1 MKKLLIVLLVLLICT
16 AFVFAGGS
24 TEKSSSESSS
34 STSSSS
40 SSSSSST
47 SSAAAPAAAGTEMV
61 GTSAGSGVTN
71 YVAPEVIVQPVGG
84 SITVPLT
91 SALDPN
97 MEVDSYGGNNDNY
110 KETLHMY
117 NLAVTNREGQ
127 LIINPVVVK
136 STEVTTNSDGSKTY
150 LVRLYDDLYFNDGTK
165 ITAMNYIAYPILFS
179 SPIGIASGAYGTAG
193 KYFVGYED
201 FRSGKSKIFS
211 GIRLYDDLTFSY
223 TVSSKNTPFYY
234 ELNMLNCSQYS
245 RCYPLDWATW
255 CPGFTIKDDGEGCYV
270 TGPKDWYDTTDSVL
284 YKAIAN
290 TRFAWD
296 KIRTDGPYYI
306 TSLDTATQV
315 VELKINPYFKSDWAG
330 YKPSIEKIVVK
341 QANQATMLDSLKTN
355 ELDVVLLKNQ
365 TGATIDAA
373 LDLVDSD
380 SRFAESHYMALYYG
394 KIFFRCDFGPYQFA
408 KVRQAINYLIDK
420 DAMINELFN
429 GHGSTICG
437 PISSSYWMYQAH
449 EEEILARTNPYTY
462 NPQKAAELLI
472 EDGWVLD
479 ENGNPYVS
487 GIRWKSVSALEYNP
501 WGNGAYDFGNSK
513 GDPQK
518 RCKQLADGRVIMPL
532 MIEWLSYEGLPLCE
546 VLDVQLCQSESVAK
560 AGFKFNRTP
569 LSGSNF
575 WNYLNSS
582 LDDYFYPTYGMFSSA
597 TTLYSIFDQTYRYST
612 NPDYLRSNK
621 NRIFDKALDEHTNG
635 MLIGMDPS
643 DDEGF
648 AREWVEHLVRF
659 NEVLPEIALYNTEAY
674 TIYNN
679 KIKNYVDNPHYTFA
693 YAIVQSYIGK

>member
-245 RCYPLDWATW
+245 RCYPLDGQHGA
-255 CPGFTIKDDGEGCYV
+255 
-270 TGPKDWYDTTDSVL
+270 L
-284 YKAIAN
+284 A
-290 TRFAWD
+290 
-296 KIRTDGPYYI
+296 
-306 TSLDTATQV
+306 L
-315 VELKINPYFKSDWAG
+315 
-330 YKPSIEKIVVK
+330 PSRMTV
-341 QANQATMLDSLKTN
+341 
-355 ELDVVLLKNQ
+355 
-365 TGATIDAA
+365 
-373 LDLVDSD
+373 
-380 SRFAESHYMALYYG
+380 
-394 KIFFRCDFGPYQFA
+394 
-408 KVRQAINYLIDK
+408 K
-420 DAMINELFN
+420 DAM
-429 GHGSTICG
+429 
-437 PISSSYWMYQAH
+437 
-449 EEEILARTNPYTY
+449 
-462 NPQKAAELLI
+462 
-472 EDGWVLD
+472 
-479 ENGNPYVS
+479 
-487 GIRWKSVSALEYNP
+487 
-501 WGNGAYDFGNSK
+501 
-513 GDPQK
+513 
-518 RCKQLADGRVIMPL
+518 
-532 MIEWLSYEGLPLCE
+532 
-546 VLDVQLCQSESVAK
+546 
-560 AGFKFNRTP
+560 
-569 LSGSNF
+569 
-575 WNYLNSS
+575 
-582 LDDYFYPTYGMFSSA
+582 
-597 TTLYSIFDQTYRYST
+597 
-612 NPDYLRSNK
+612 
-621 NRIFDKALDEHTNG
+621 
-635 MLIGMDPS
+635 
-643 DDEGF
+643 
-648 AREWVEHLVRF
+648 
-659 NEVLPEIALYNTEAY
+659 
-674 TIYNN
+674 
-679 KIKNYVDNPHYTFA
+679 
-693 YAIVQSYIGK
+693 

>member
-1 MKKLLIVLLVLLICT
+1 MKKTLAMLVSVMMLFCASAS
-16 AFVFAGGS
+16 AFADEQTF
-24 TEKSSSESSS
+24 TE
-34 STSSSS
+34 
-40 SSSSSST
+40 
-47 SSAAAPAAAGTEMV
+47 
-61 GTSAGSGVTN
+61 
-71 YVAPEVIVQPVGG
+71 PEVIQNPVGG
-84 SITVPLT
+84 SITIPTT
-91 SALDPN
+91 SA
-97 MEVDSYGGNNDNY
+97 MDSNFEKDAYGGGSDGY
-110 KETLHMY
+110 SEELIHAY
-117 NLAVTNREGQ
+117 NLAVTDREGK
-127 LIINPVVVK
+127 LLVNPMVVEK
-136 STEVTTNSDGSKTY
+136 LETTENEDGSKTY
-150 LVRLYDDLYFNDGTK
+150 TVTLHDDLYFNDGTQ
-165 ITAMNYIAYPILFS
+165 ITAMNYIAYPLLFT

-201 FRSGKSKIFS
+201 FKTGANKVFT
-211 GIRLYDDLTFSY
+211 GIRLLDDLTFSY
-223 TVSSKNTPFYY
+223 TVSAENTPFYY

-245 RCYPLDWATW
+245 KCYPLDWEAW

-270 TGPKDWYDTTDSVL
+270 VEDEWYDTTNTDLASS
-284 YKAIAN
+284 IGN

-296 KIRTDGPYYI
+296 KVRTDGPYYL
-306 TSLDTATQV
+306 SNVDLSSQV
-315 VELKINPYFKSDWAG
+315 TELTINPYFKGNWAG
-330 YKPSIEKIVVK
+330 YKPSIEKITIVK
-341 QANQATMLDSLKTN
+341 SNQATLLDSLKTGEIDWVN
-355 ELDVVLLKNQ
+355 LKNQ

-380 SRFAESHYMALYYG
+380 SNFSEIHYNALYYG
-394 KIFFRCDFGPYQFA
+394 KIFFRCDYGPYQFV

-437 PISSSYWMYQAH
+437 PVSSSYWMYEEN
-449 EEEILARTNPYTY
+449 EEEILERTNAYTY
-462 NPQKAAELLI
+462 NPEKAVELLV

-479 ENGNPYVS
+479 ENGNDYVS
-487 GIRWKSVSALEYNP
+487 GVRWKAVTPEEYNP
-501 WGNGAYDFGNSK
+501 WGNGEYDFGNSK

-532 MIEWLSYEGLPLCE
+532 QIEWLSYEGLALCE
-546 VLDVQLCQSESVAK
+546 VLDVQLCQSTAVAD

-612 NPDYLRSNK
+612 DPEMIRSNK
-621 NRIFDKALDEHTNG
+621 NRIFDKELDEHTNN
-635 MLIGMDPS
+635 MLIGREPD

-659 NEVLPEIALYNTEAY
+659 NEILPEIALYNTESY
-674 TIYNN
+674 SIFNS
-679 KIKNYVDNPHYTFA
+679 KIKNYDENPHYTFA
-693 YAIVQSYIGK
+693 YAIVEAYVE